1 MSLRDT
7 ILTADDLAESVEDI
21 PEWGVK
27 LKLRGMTGK
36 QRIRL
41 VEGVSAKGKDRE
53 FMYSDILI
61 ATVLVPE
68 LNEKGENEPVFDK
81 ADREALA
88 GKAGGVLER
97 LALKV
102 MKLSGV
108 SIEDAEAE
116 IDADPTSAG
125 A

>member
-7 ILTADDLAESVEDI
+7 ILTADDLEESVEDV
-21 PEWGVK
+21 PEWDVK
-27 LKLRGMTGK
+27 ILLRGMTGK

-41 VEGVSAKGKDRE
+41 VERVSAKGPDRE

-61 ATVLVPE
+61 ATALDPE
-68 LNEKGENEPVFDK
+68 TQDLVFDP

-108 SIEDAEAE
+108 SVEDAEEE
-116 IDADPTSAG
+116 IQADPTSVG

>member
-7 ILTADDLAESVEDI
+7 ILTADDLEESVEDV
-21 PEWGVK
+21 PEWDVK
-27 LKLRGMTGK
+27 ILL
-36 QRIRL
+36 
-41 VEGVSAKGKDRE
+41 S
-53 FMYSDILI
+53 MYSDILI
-61 ATVLVPE
+61 ATALDPE
-68 LNEKGENEPVFDK
+68 TQDLVFDP

-108 SIEDAEAE
+108 SVEDAEEE
-116 IDADPTSAG
+116 IVADPTSVG

>member
-7 ILTADDLAESVEDI
+7 ILGADDLKESIEDV

-27 LKLRGMTGK
+27 VLLRGMTGK

-41 VEGVSAKGKDRE
+41 VESVSSTGPDRE

-61 ATVLVPE
+61 ATALDPE
-68 LNEKGENEPVFDK
+68 TDKPVFDP

-97 LALKV
+97 LALQV

-108 SIEDAEAE
+108 SIDDAEKEVAG
-116 IDADPTSAG
+116 DPTSDG
-125 A
+125 S